1 VIRFLWINALDPL
14 SEVETRYPNLGI
26 GYLVASLRAAFGED
40 AFSFRVV
47 NSEIDEV
54 LEQFRPDVVGISAVS
69 QNYGRAVRHAAL
81 ARQRGIAVLI
91 GGVHI
96 SLLPHTLAPE
106 MTVGCIGEG
115 EETIV
120 DLMKLFLER
129 GGFSPDALASIS
141 GIAYHGDDGSIRL
154 TSPRTPRTDL
164 DTIPYPARDILEITS
179 HTYLFTSRGCP
190 YRCAFCA
197 SSRFW
202 DKVRFFSAERVV
214 DEVELLV
221 TNHDARFISFFDDLF
236 VADRK
241 RFFRIVELLEERGIA
256 GKVKFSCSLR
266 ANTVTAEVVK
276 GLKRMGVGSVEM
288 GLESGNQ
295 RVLTLLKGKGISI
308 QQNREAVRLLRAN
321 GIMPNASFIIGA
333 PDETEEEILDTLRFI
348 KSVDLGLFDVY
359 ALTPFPG
366 TPVWELAKGRRLVS
380 EGPAMDWSRLNVN
393 FEVAHQ
399 KAIILSE
406 ILSRDDILRLYR
418 KFRRYRLLHN
428 IMTIWRHPML
438 SDLPRFA
445 FKMLREW
452 IGRMGRLGTA
462 C

>member
-1 VIRFLWINALDPL
+1 
-14 SEVETRYPNLGI
+14 
-26 GYLVASLRAAFGED
+26 
-40 AFSFRVV
+40 
-47 NSEIDEV
+47 
-54 LEQFRPDVVGISAVS
+54 
-69 QNYGRAVRHAAL
+69 
-81 ARQRGIAVLI
+81 
-91 GGVHI
+91 
-96 SLLPHTLAPE
+96 
-106 MTVGCIGEG
+106 
-115 EETIV
+115 
-120 DLMKLFLER
+120 
-129 GGFSPDALASIS
+129 
-141 GIAYHGDDGSIRL
+141 
-154 TSPRTPRTDL
+154 
-164 DTIPYPARDILEITS
+164 
-179 HTYLFTSRGCP
+179 
-190 YRCAFCA
+190 
-197 SSRFW
+197 
-202 DKVRFFSAERVV
+202 
-214 DEVELLV
+214 
-221 TNHDARFISFFDDLF
+221 
-236 VADRK
+236 
-241 RFFRIVELLEERGIA
+241 
-256 GKVKFSCSLR
+256 
-266 ANTVTAEVVK
+266 
-276 GLKRMGVGSVEM
+276 
-288 GLESGNQ
+288 
-295 RVLTLLKGKGISI
+295 VLTLLKGKGISI
-308 QQNREAVRLLRAN
+308 EQNREAVRLLRAN